1 MNKDAFYKWM
11 ESNDF
16 YPEHSHKWMVGV
28 YNKYEGVEAIHRY
41 FGTFDDKL
49 KAREWASEYKD
60 KYTTTGFITNIKIFP
75 ICEVL

>member
-1 MNKDAFYKWM
+1 MNKEDFYKWV

-41 FGTFDDKL
+41 FGTFETKEE
-49 KAREWASEYKD
+49 ARVWASEYKD
-60 KYTTTGFITNIKIFP
+60 KYTTPGFITSIKIFP